1 MTDGG
6 ATPKGGFF
14 AVDNRMWAKVC
25 SLGMNEA
32 VAYNVLA
39 RGTGRDNRT
48 TAWSVEAVERYT
60 GVSRR
65 KAKSAVERLLDEQC
79 IRLLRGGT
87 KPQYDLIPF
96 GEMPGAD
103 PRPTLTFSEKAVLD
117 RVKSFALLS
126 RSEMKHARSAA
137 AKGWLLEHEG
147 EFGPI
152 PAPEIKPEL
161 IWLPNELISG
171 AVGEIPPLE
180 LVRQTQDAM
189 TLRLAVDLY
198 YAQNLRED
206 GGISR
211 EIIWQKYDRFEVG
224 KQAQFT
230 VWGFRSTGQWVSWGN
245 QLTDPHRR
253 ENLTEEEKESGKNP
267 AVDFF
272 RRMEQLRDLRLLEW
286 APHLVESSQKSGEI
300 IHPVGLG
307 GSDSIEDRLGRAAKE
322 AGRALVTERQ
332 YDWAMSEGMRI
343 IAPVLRHIAQVELIG
358 IARLRYRPH
367 TKLTGAWRAEL
378 NDQAQKHLARYEEIA
393 RKRCAR
399 SSRLRHQS
407 SIKDGSKK
415 ASREVSRGVQRRY

>member
-1 MTDGG
+1 
-6 ATPKGGFF
+6 
-14 AVDNRMWAKVC
+14 
-25 SLGMNEA
+25 
-32 VAYNVLA
+32 
-39 RGTGRDNRT
+39 
-48 TAWSVEAVERYT
+48 
-60 GVSRR
+60 
-65 KAKSAVERLLDEQC
+65 
-79 IRLLRGGT
+79 
-87 KPQYDLIPF
+87 
-96 GEMPGAD
+96 MPGAD
-103 PRPTLTFSEKAVLD
+103 PRPALSDPEAWVIRCVQENWTLN
-117 RVKSFALLS
+117 
-126 RSEMKHARSAA
+126 RSNLRHARSAA
-137 AKGWLLEHEG
+137 KKGWLLEDRDT
-147 EFGPI
+147 FVIAP
-152 PAPEIKPEL
+152 PPEIKPEL
-161 IWLPNELISG
+161 IWLPNELVSG
-171 AVGEIPPLE
+171 AAGEIPPLE

-343 IAPVLRHIAQVELIG
+343 IAPVLHHIAQVELIG

-393 RKRCAR
+393 RKKMRAV
-399 SSRLRHQS
+399 
-407 SIKDGSKK
+407 
-415 ASREVSRGVQRRY
+415 E